1 MKSCPKSVVES
12 TKTVGPPSNPQWKS
26 FSWKGRG
33 SYVKANFNPVLKS
46 SISRKNSEP
55 LLKGK
60 LPNRNL
66 LSRSVSTYQET
77 PSSPV
82 TRNNNKP
89 QFLKIFSKSTSNLF
103 IGYSKP
109 EIASKAL
116 VGEKCNRKFNPV
128 VRISGKK
135 VPSTPK
141 IGDDITPKSLATKPT
156 ITTGLEDSTKPETD
170 QTNIESSSEKSKGM

>member
-1 MKSCPKSVVES
+1 M
-12 TKTVGPPSNPQWKS
+12 
-26 FSWKGRG
+26 
-33 SYVKANFNPVLKS
+33 KANFNPVPKS
-46 SISRKNSEP
+46 LVSRKNSEP

-82 TRNNNKP
+82 TRNSNKP

-109 EIASKAL
+109 DIASKAS
-116 VGEKCNRKFNPV
+116 VGEKFNRKYNPV

-135 VPSTPK
+135 VFSTPK
-141 IGDDITPKSLATKPT
+141 IGDNIPLKSIATKPT
-156 ITTGLEDSTKPETD
+156 TTTGLEDSTKQKTD
-170 QTNIESSSEKSKGM
+170 PTNIEKSSEKSKGMYKVSLMVIYDFCIL